1 MVSRLTQSRGLF
13 RCWRKFVVYPFLVE
27 DDSADLRQQPML
39 PVASHR
45 DMPANRWRWSDRPES
60 GARCGCSSMVEHRP
74 SKPGMGVRF
83 RPPAPTRK
91 AIATNREIA
100 DASAWQSPS
109 LLVRAMHGA
118 SRAPNNVK
126 RSARKGGGAP
136 NPGGPRSARAPVEW
150 RGQQPTSKATEPDYA
165 VSAGAGRRNGGNSCD
180 QRGTVRRRRNEC
192 PVSRLPCW

>member
-1 MVSRLTQSRGLF
+1 
-13 RCWRKFVVYPFLVE
+13 
-27 DDSADLRQQPML
+27 
-39 PVASHR
+39 
-45 DMPANRWRWSDRPES
+45 
-60 GARCGCSSMVEHRP
+60 MVERRP

-180 QRGTVRRRRNEC
+180 QRGTVRRRGNEC
-192 PVSRLPCW
+192 PVSRIPCWRSSVGRADSVKKLGAGNGVTHRSRRGFESRRQQQVRGVAQR

>member
-1 MVSRLTQSRGLF
+1 
-13 RCWRKFVVYPFLVE
+13 
-27 DDSADLRQQPML
+27 ML

-45 DMPANRWRWSDRPES
+45 AMPENRWMWSDRPES

-180 QRGTVRRRRNEC
+180 QRGTVRRRFGMPCRWASVLAAEGAH
-192 PVSRLPCW
+192 PASRILTSARTLSVANNQFRQ